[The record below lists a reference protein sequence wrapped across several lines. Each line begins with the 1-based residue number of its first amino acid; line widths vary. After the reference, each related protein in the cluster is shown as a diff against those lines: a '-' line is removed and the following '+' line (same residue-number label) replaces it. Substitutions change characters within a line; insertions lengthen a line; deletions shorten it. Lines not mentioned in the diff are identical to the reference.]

1 MGKYATAIVIIA
13 SAACASPVAPSGQ
26 DAPVPIVQVDA
37 AVQPAWLMLRSMPV
51 APWADGKS
59 VAAWLDSLPLTEI
72 RAEDLAPGYAAL
84 YRGNGLIVVST
95 DLLRDT
101 TAAVAGY
108 LAHEA
113 RHAEGYAHDCDP
125 YRDLASTPWGPWKVH
140 QAVLEWAGDTT
151 RALSLN
157 DSLCD

>member
-1 MGKYATAIVIIA
+1 MGRYLTAIVIVA
-13 SAACASPVAPSGQ
+13 SAACASPVAPTVP
-26 DAPVPIVQVDA
+26 DAPPAVQVDP
-37 AVQPAWLMLRSMPV
+37 AVLPAWLMLRAMPS
-51 APWADGKS
+51 APWANGEP
-59 VAAWLDSLPLTEI
+59 VAAWLDRLPLTEI
-72 RAEDLAPGYAAL
+72 RAEDLGPGYGAL
-84 YRGNGLIVVST
+84 YRGAGTIVVST

-125 YRDLASTPWGPWKVH
+125 YRDWASTPWGPWRVH
-140 QAVLEWAGDTT
+140 QQVLVWAGDTT